1 MKKFI
6 VGMLVGYLLTSIFS
20 ISAPPTWFWG
30 AVGFLAVGATSAGV
44 FWYRF
49 NDDLHEGEF

>member
-20 ISAPPTWFWG
+20 IPALPEY
-30 AVGFLAVGATSAGV
+30 
-44 FWYRF
+44 FWYFSSGVVAISLILWSAWHRF